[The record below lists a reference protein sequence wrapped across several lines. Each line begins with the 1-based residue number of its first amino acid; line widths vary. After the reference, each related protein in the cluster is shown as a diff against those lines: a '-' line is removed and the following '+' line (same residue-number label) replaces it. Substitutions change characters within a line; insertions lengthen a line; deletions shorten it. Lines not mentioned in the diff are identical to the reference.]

1 MILQFFTFFSIRAH
15 VYNTVRTT
23 EARAVN
29 RLDTSKITPFCGENF
44 VVKHSLQW
52 VGKINRAKVNFECDD
67 SYLN

>member
-1 MILQFFTFFSIRAH
+1 M
-15 VYNTVRTT
+15 RTT

-52 VGKINRAKVNFECDD
+52 VGNINRAKVNFECDD